1 MFHRSGNSVDFRHKD
16 ERRVRGA
23 EDDASSVATIMDVMS
38 ITTSEQEEE
47 IELVDTEDEGEENG
61 KLYQVILYG
70 RIKGI
75 RIIFLLYFVKYV
87 LY

>member
-1 MFHRSGNSVDFRHKD
+1 MFHRSGNSVDSRHKD

-47 IELVDTEDEGEENG
+47 IELVDTEDEGEENSIW
-61 KLYQVILYG
+61 QN
-70 RIKGI
+70 
-75 RIIFLLYFVKYV
+75 
-87 LY
+87 